1 MKHGFATRDEDVVE
15 AGYTKRGRRRPEGRA
30 RLVPR
35 ARLLSLTRERAAART
50 IRRDERS

>member
-15 AGYTKRGRRRPEGRA
+15 AGYTKRA